1 MYAQYKQKILDFY
14 HTRKR
19 LPSYREIM
27 GLVGFKSTNA
37 ASRLVSKLLAE
48 GVLERDRDGCLVPG
62 GMLAAESGVP
72 LLGLVEAGIPT
83 VTEQVAL
90 NTISLDD
97 LLLDSREGAYLL
109 RVKGDS
115 MIEAGIHD
123 GDLVLADTREKLR
136 AKPGDI
142 VVAEVDGGW
151 TLKYLREKRGKPYL
165 EPANKKY
172 SPIYPTESFSVAA
185 LIRAVIRKY

>member
-1 MYAQYKQKILDFY
+1 MYERYKASILDFY
-14 HTRKR
+14 QARKR

-27 GLVGFKSTNA
+27 ALAGFRSTNA
-37 ASRLVSKLLAE
+37 AARLVKKLLDE
-48 GVLERDRDGCLVPG
+48 GVVTRDHDGRLVPG
-62 GMLAAESGVP
+62 AGLEPGVP

-90 NTISLDD
+90 NTVSLDD
-97 LLLDSREGAYLL
+97 LLLERRDGAYLL

-123 GDLVLADTREKLR
+123 GDLVLADTAEKSR
-136 AKPGDI
+136 ARAGDI

-151 TLKYLREKRGKPYL
+151 TLKYLRDKKGKPYL

-172 SPIYPTESFSVAA
+172 KPIYPTESFTVAA
-185 LIRAVIRKY
+185 IVRAVIRKY